1 VKRTW
6 HMFILVVALGAAA
19 MSVGAGGPADGARPD
34 TSRVSVP
41 LEQIL
46 ARYNARIER
55 TLDAV
60 DTLRVSQKMI
70 EPQDDGTRKKASA
83 ILVYGRSTGM
93 VREEISSELSHP
105 AGDYTLASL
114 IGPRLDPA
122 EYAVELTGTEE
133 IEGHDCY
140 RVAVT
145 AIERDRH
152 HIDGT
157 VWIST
162 TGFAPVRI
170 VGEVSDPPFP
180 LVMIKLDKSF
190 ESREGGLWLLR
201 RHTGEVE
208 VSLMLAK
215 KKGLRHIFYDD
226 YTFSVGAVVDALP
239 E

>member
-1 VKRTW
+1 MLIVAA
-6 HMFILVVALGAAA
+6 ALGAAA
-19 MSVGAGGPADGARPD
+19 MSAGADGEPPDGPHRD
-34 TSRVSVP
+34 TSRASVP
-41 LEQIL
+41 LEEIL
-46 ARYNARIER
+46 ARFNARIEQTR
-55 TLDAV
+55 DAV
-60 DTLRVSQKMI
+60 DTLRVSQEMI
-70 EPQDDGTRKKASA
+70 EPQEDGTLRKASA
-83 ILVYGRSTGM
+83 ILVYGRSRGM

-105 AGDYTLASL
+105 AGNYTLASL
-114 IGPRLDPA
+114 IGPRLEPS
-122 EYAVELTGTEE
+122 EYVIELTGREE
-133 IEGHDCY
+133 MEGHDCY

-190 ESREGGLWLLR
+190 ELREGGLWLLR

-208 VSLMLAK
+208 VSLMVAK
-215 KKGLRHIFYDD
+215 KTGLRHIFYDD
-226 YTFSVGAVVDALP
+226 YVFSSGMVVDTLS